1 MVGFWIDSRYHNPK
15 IIGIVSFQG
24 VAEDQEG
31 LQNGKGGSCPF
42 NGELGKSFSC
52 VSKMEK

>member
-15 IIGIVSFQG
+15 TIGIVSFQG

-31 LQNGKGGSCPF
+31 LQNGKGGRT
-42 NGELGKSFSC
+42 
-52 VSKMEK
+52 EKVGVAHLTVN